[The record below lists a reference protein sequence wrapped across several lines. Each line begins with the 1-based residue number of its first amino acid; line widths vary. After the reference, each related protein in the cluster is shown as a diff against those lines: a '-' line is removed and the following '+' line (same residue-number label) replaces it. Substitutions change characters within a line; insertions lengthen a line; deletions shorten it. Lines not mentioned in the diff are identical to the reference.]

1 MAKYKTLNNI
11 MGSVILT
18 IGRVINNK
26 KNKSELDNKLVNNI
40 NLNIDLENDIDSK
53 LDKEKVINL
62 KNYYLKELAVVQAN
76 MIDISDDISSN
87 QHVKSLLSNYKM
99 WDKSLNSIYKE
110 IKKNISSQ
118 KLSQL
123 EEDQAK
129 WKLEQNA
136 RDMQITSQSGSEAF
150 LNTAKYLNRSTR
162 ERCYY
167 LVNTYL

>member
-1 MAKYKTLNNI
+1 MSRYKVVNNI

-18 IGRVINNK
+18 IGKVINNR
-26 KNKSELDNKLVNNI
+26 KNNTKLDNKLVNNI
-40 NLNIDLENDIDSK
+40 NLNTDLENDINSK
-53 LDKEKVINL
+53 LDTEKVINL
-62 KNYYLKELAVVQAN
+62 KSYYLKELAVIQESQL
-76 MIDISDDISSN
+76 DISDNIPSN

-110 IKKNISSQ
+110 INENISSQ
-118 KLSQL
+118 KLSKL

-136 RDMQITSQSGSEAF
+136 RDMQISSQSGSEAF

-167 LVNTYL
+167 LVNNYL